1 MFTVTDCGIII
12 IINIHISN
20 DYSLTRFPKYYEYES
35 KFNSQKCN
43 TKINQGKAI
52 PFLRDACVILWQ
64 KHVLHYNVYNFSSV

>member
-20 DYSLTRFPKYYEYES
+20 DYSLTRFPKYYVYES

-52 PFLRDACVILWQ
+52 PFFTRCMCHFVAKICFAL
-64 KHVLHYNVYNFSSV
+64 